1 MYRGNRGGG
10 GGSGAVMRLG
20 TTEVRRAEAPGVLET
35 AALLREV
42 TAGLIA
48 SSDFDTAL
56 DRLVRT
62 ARDAIPGVT
71 WCGITVLRAGAP
83 ASVAASESR
92 LGDLDDVRYGAD
104 GPAMVAIRSR
114 EPAWSA
120 DLRTDTRWRPWT
132 GRALAFGVR
141 GVLAVPVDI
150 DDHGVGAISLYAREA
165 GVLTAR
171 QQLTAMLLAEH
182 AGLLLGAV
190 RDRSES
196 AGPAGVPDDMPS
208 PGRVID
214 QAVGV
219 IMTQRG
225 CPATEAL
232 RVLRSASAA
241 LAIPLRDVAER
252 LVTSVARP
260 RDS

>member
-1 MYRGNRGGG
+1 
-10 GGSGAVMRLG
+10 MRT
-20 TTEVRRAEAPGVLET
+20 TTEPSTEAPGVLET

-48 SSDFDTAL
+48 SDDFDAAL

-62 ARDAIPGVT
+62 VRDAIPAVT
-71 WCGITVLRAGAP
+71 WCGVTVLRAGAP

-92 LGDLDDVRYGAD
+92 LGDLDDVRHGPD
-104 GPAMVAIRSR
+104 GPAMTAIRSR
-114 EPAWSA
+114 EMVWSA
-120 DLRTDTRWRPWT
+120 DLRTETRWRPWT
-132 GRALAFGVR
+132 GRALALGVR
-141 GVLAVPVDI
+141 GVLAVPVDV
-150 DDHGVGAISLYAREA
+150 DEHVVGSINLYAREP
-165 GVLTAR
+165 GVLTAS

-182 AGLLLGAV
+182 VGLLLGAV
-190 RDRSES
+190 RDRSRQTELADAADDTLS
-196 AGPAGVPDDMPS
+196 AGQ
-208 PGRVID
+208 VID

-252 LVTSVARP
+252 LVTSVARR
-260 RDS
+260 RDN

>member
-1 MYRGNRGGG
+1 
-10 GGSGAVMRLG
+10 MRT
-20 TTEVRRAEAPGVLET
+20 TTEPSTEAPGVLET

-48 SSDFDTAL
+48 SDDFDAAL

-62 ARDAIPGVT
+62 VRDAMPGVT
-71 WCGITVLRAGAP
+71 WCGVTVVRAGAP
-83 ASVAASESR
+83 PSVAGSEPR
-92 LGDLDDVRYGAD
+92 LDDLDDVRHGPD

-114 EPAWSA
+114 EMVWSA
-120 DLRTDTRWRPWT
+120 DLRTETRWRPWT
-132 GRALAFGVR
+132 DRALALGVR
-141 GVLAVPVDI
+141 GVLAVPVDV
-150 DDHGVGAISLYAREA
+150 DDHVVGSINLYAREP
-165 GVLTAR
+165 GVLTAS

-190 RDRSES
+190 RDRSRL
-196 AGPAGVPDDMPS
+196 AGPADHPDEVRTA
-208 PGRVID
+208 GQVID

-225 CPATEAL
+225 CPATEAM
-232 RVLRSASAA
+232 RVLRSASAT

-252 LVTSVARP
+252 LVTSVARR
-260 RDS
+260 RDT

>member
-1 MYRGNRGGG
+1 
-10 GGSGAVMRLG
+10 MRT
-20 TTEVRRAEAPGVLET
+20 TTEPSTEAPGVLET

-48 SSDFDTAL
+48 SDDFDAAL

-62 ARDAIPGVT
+62 VRDAIPAVT
-71 WCGITVLRAGAP
+71 WCGVTVLRAGAP
-83 ASVAASESR
+83 ASVAASEPR
-92 LGDLDDVRYGAD
+92 LGDLDDVRHGQD

-114 EPAWSA
+114 ELVWSA
-120 DLRTDTRWRPWT
+120 DLRTETRWRPWT
-132 GRALAFGVR
+132 GRALALGVR
-141 GVLAVPVDI
+141 GVLAVPVDV
-150 DDHGVGAISLYAREA
+150 DEHVVGSINLYAREP
-165 GVLTAR
+165 GVLTAS

-182 AGLLLGAV
+182 VGLLLGAV
-190 RDRSES
+190 RDRQTGS
-196 AGPAGVPDDMPS
+196 AGEPENALTAGQ
-208 PGRVID
+208 VID

-241 LAIPLRDVAER
+241 LAIPLREVAER
-252 LVTSVARP
+252 LVTSVARR

>member
-1 MYRGNRGGG
+1 
-10 GGSGAVMRLG
+10 MRLG
-20 TTEVRRAEAPGVLET
+20 TTEVRAEAPGVLET

-56 DRLVRT
+56 DRLVGT
-62 ARDAIPGVT
+62 VRDAIPGVT
-71 WCGITVLRAGAP
+71 WCGVTVLRAGAP
-83 ASVAASESR
+83 ASVAASEPR

-104 GPAMVAIRSR
+104 GPAMVAIRTR
-114 EPAWSA
+114 ELVWSA
-120 DLRTDTRWRPWT
+120 DLRTETRWRPWT
-132 GRALAFGVR
+132 GRAMEFGVR

-150 DDHGVGAISLYAREA
+150 DAHVVGAISLYAREP
-165 GVLTAR
+165 GVLTAS

-190 RDRSES
+190 RDRAGADPTGESDETLS
-196 AGPAGVPDDMPS
+196 AGQ
-208 PGRVID
+208 VID

-260 RDS
+260 RDT

>member
-1 MYRGNRGGG
+1 
-10 GGSGAVMRLG
+10 
-20 TTEVRRAEAPGVLET
+20 
-35 AALLREV
+35 
-42 TAGLIA
+42 
-48 SSDFDTAL
+48 
-56 DRLVRT
+56 
-62 ARDAIPGVT
+62 
-71 WCGITVLRAGAP
+71 
-83 ASVAASESR
+83 
-92 LGDLDDVRYGAD
+92 
-104 GPAMVAIRSR
+104 MVAIRSR
-114 EPAWSA
+114 ELVWSA
-120 DLRTDTRWRPWT
+120 DLRTETRWRPWT
-132 GRALAFGVR
+132 DRAMALGVR

-150 DDHGVGAISLYAREA
+150 DDHVIGSISLYAREP
-165 GVLTAR
+165 GVLTAS

-190 RDRSES
+190 RDWSGRTDPAEEPDEMLG
-196 AGPAGVPDDMPS
+196 AGQ
-208 PGRVID
+208 VID

-260 RDS
+260 RDT